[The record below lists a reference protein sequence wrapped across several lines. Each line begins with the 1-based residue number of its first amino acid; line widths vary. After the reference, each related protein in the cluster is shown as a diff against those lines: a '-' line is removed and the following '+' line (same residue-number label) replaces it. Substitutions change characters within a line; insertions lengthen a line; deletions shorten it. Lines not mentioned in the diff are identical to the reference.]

1 MSSYLAPPIFSLLI
15 SLLLL
20 VGNYSFG
27 EILIK
32 FKRFN
37 VIVKSI
43 SNISYQKLIIG
54 HVASIIIL
62 FPLVA
67 FTSHAIIILKS
78 FAIFLLFLGI
88 SKIIFFFK
96 NFKLINFK
104 FDKNEFR
111 NFELFLL
118 FLFFILACS
127 PETGADALDYHFGSA
142 LNILRF
148 DNYIINDF
156 NFTAAQSGSG
166 ETLIALGLSIGSE
179 QFGSLIQFSSLL
191 SIVGI
196 IKKAAYKKKF
206 LGSDNLLPLI
216 ILTSPV
222 LLFLAS
228 GNKPQLFFSSLLLI
242 CISLIYTKV
251 KKLNLLSIYTII
263 NILIMIA
270 ITGKFSFNLSG
281 FLIWILATYKFVN
294 KENIKILFL
303 ISIFSFLL
311 ILFPFTN
318 WKFNQFGGNFLVY
331 FFSPF
336 PLHLP
341 GYDYF
346 LNHIRLPAN
355 LSLGF
360 PYFFSIPSS
369 ISRISETL
377 GFSSI
382 SIVILFL
389 NLRFVKKGSIRN
401 IYINYIIYSYFK
413 YLCLTKCKIFF

>member
-104 FDKNEFR
+104 FDKNKFR

-196 IKKAAYKKKF
+196 IKKAAYKKSF
-206 LGSDNLLPLI
+206 WDLI
-216 ILTSPV
+216 IY
-222 LLFLAS
+222 
-228 GNKPQLFFSSLLLI
+228 
-242 CISLIYTKV
+242 C
-251 KKLNLLSIYTII
+251 
-263 NILIMIA
+263 
-270 ITGKFSFNLSG
+270 
-281 FLIWILATYKFVN
+281 
-294 KENIKILFL
+294 
-303 ISIFSFLL
+303 
-311 ILFPFTN
+311 
-318 WKFNQFGGNFLVY
+318 
-331 FFSPF
+331 
-336 PLHLP
+336 H
-341 GYDYF
+341 
-346 LNHIRLPAN
+346 
-355 LSLGF
+355 
-360 PYFFSIPSS
+360 
-369 ISRISETL
+369 
-377 GFSSI
+377 
-382 SIVILFL
+382 
-389 NLRFVKKGSIRN
+389 
-401 IYINYIIYSYFK
+401 
-413 YLCLTKCKIFF
+413 